1 MIAEVEQ
8 TVHPLAKRTLSRL
21 QELANEANEK
31 GKVLYRDDYTPFE
44 WQCIVDITLTI
55 KRKPSLNDISDAKN
69 FRSTAEI

>member
-8 TVHPLAKRTLSRL
+8 TVHPLANRTLSAL
-21 QELANEANEK
+21 QDLANDANAK
-31 GKVLYRDDYTPFE
+31 GYILYRDDYTPFE